1 MSKLI
6 LKKYEKLGFCWR
18 RFFRL
23 NNVVVVSAVLMTAN
37 MDPYIGECIEISMEN
52 LYVGL
57 KGVFLFLF

>member
-1 MSKLI
+1 MSKLTK
-6 LKKYEKLGFCWR
+6 KKYEKLVFCWR
-18 RFFRL
+18 RFLRL